1 MPSEQNRSHV
11 VVIKINETRDGFKS
25 FFTGMQEI
33 LRQVVQQQIETQL
46 EAEVESCLHRGYHAR
61 RSGVHRRT
69 HARCQR
75 CGTQEA
81 RAFSRNGHRHRE
93 MVTSLGVVKFWLPR
107 VVCTCGGSVH
117 IPFSMLQPYQRLWND
132 VLAQIERWAQLG
144 LSLRQMQ
151 GEIGDQFSTQ
161 VGLRKLNET
170 VRHVVKPVGIELTSV
185 PPIVMLDAIW
195 VTLLEDTPERKKDT
209 LKRQRIVK
217 ERQKVCILVALG
229 LYPQS
234 QRWGILGWEL
244 AASESQEAWEQLLLP
259 LEARGVYRQRGLEL
273 FIHDGSKGLMAA
285 LDLMYPNIPHQ
296 RCLFHKLRN
305 LWQAIQTPD
314 GLSREQRRDFKRELL
329 QQVTP
334 ILYADTLQQAQQLRD
349 HICSQW
355 QDTQTAFVD
364 TLKRDWHETIAFFRV
379 LARYPDWQR
388 TSLRTT
394 SLLERI
400 NRMLRRLFRPAGA
413 YHSRA
418 GLLATVARVLGPM
431 AFT

>member
-1 MPSEQNRSHV
+1 M
-11 VVIKINETRDGFKS
+11 VIKIRETGQGFKS
-25 FFTGMQEI
+25 FFANVQEI
-33 LRQVVQQQIETQL
+33 LRQVVQHQIEAQL
-46 EAEVESCLHRGYHAR
+46 EAEVEAYLHRRSHAR

-69 HARCQR
+69 QAKCRR
-75 CGTQEA
+75 CGSREA
-81 RAFSRNGHRHRE
+81 HAFSRNGHRQRE
-93 MVTSLGVVKFWLPR
+93 LVTSLGVVKFWLPR
-107 VVCTCGGSVH
+107 VVCACGGSVH
-117 IPFSMLQPYQRLWND
+117 IPFSILQPYQRLWAD
-132 VLAQIERWAQLG
+132 VLAQIERWAQWG
-144 LSLRQMQ
+144 VSLRQMQ
-151 GEIGDQFSTQ
+151 AAIGDELSIQ
-161 VGLRKLNET
+161 VGLRKLNE
-170 VRHVVKPVGIELTSV
+170 VVHQVVKPTDIELTSV

-209 LKRQRIVK
+209 LKRQRTVK

-229 LYPQS
+229 LYPQT
-234 QRWGILGWEL
+234 QHWGILGWGL

-259 LEARGVYRQRGLEL
+259 LEARGVYRQRGVEL
-273 FIHDGSKGLMAA
+273 FIHDGGKGLVAS

-329 QQVTP
+329 QLVTP
-334 ILYADTLQQAQQLRD
+334 ILYADSLQEAQQLRD
-349 HICSQW
+349 RICAQW

-379 LARYPDWQR
+379 LARYPDWPR

-400 NRMLRRLFRPAGA
+400 NRILRRLFRSAGA

-431 AFT
+431 LLI